1 MKRIQEKDIEQ
12 FVRFPHRLNADK
24 INDIREAIDD
34 SDETREI
41 YEFYCEFYKEYDR
54 VSEKRAYTIQLST
67 FRKTRI
73 HGPVILAAKSVAD
86 DHEKLK
92 TLTTLVSE
100 EHKVVVRVLENSTD
114 ASIQIHV
121 LNNKS
126 ESIGHTVLSLPE
138 YDLDIVTDEQGKVKG
153 IKNLSDVE
161 WNRIKPILRLP
172 VKKKVFNAKDTS
184 DSHFEVE
191 GNEVEIAIGNEYV
204 ELNSNLFLTDIS
216 RLLLVTAIETELV
229 RTGQE
234 TVRVNME
241 KPEDLTVY
249 FYR

>member
-12 FVRFPHRLNADK
+12 FVRFPHRLNADE
-24 INDIREAIDD
+24 INEIREAIDD

-41 YEFYCEFYKEYDR
+41 YEFYCDFYKEYDR
-54 VSEKRAYTIQLST
+54 VSEKRVYTIQLST
-67 FRKTRI
+67 YKTTRI
-73 HGPVILAAKSVAD
+73 HGPVILAAKSIAD

-92 TLTTLVSE
+92 TLATLVSE

-138 YDLDIVTDEQGKVKG
+138 YDLDIVTDKHGKVKG
-153 IKNLSDVE
+153 IKNLSGVE
-161 WNRIKPILRLP
+161 WKRIKPILRLP
-172 VKKKVFNAKDTS
+172 VKMKVFNAKDTS
-184 DSHFEVE
+184 DSNFEIE
-191 GNEVEIAIGNEYV
+191 GIEVDVAIGNEYV
-204 ELNSNLFLTDIS
+204 ELNSELFLADIS
-216 RLLLVTAIETELV
+216 KLLLVTANETELV

-234 TVRVNME
+234 AVRVKLE